1 MGECLGLLFAMI
13 IMQPNNDM
21 IDILTFIHWNVSPEI
36 FSIGP
41 VHIRWYGLMFAV
53 GFLFGLQHG
62 EKMFKHENIDPKWLE
77 SLFYYLIVA
86 TIVGAR
92 LGHVLFYG
100 WDYYSQH
107 PIEILYIWQGGLASH
122 GGVLGII
129 IAMFIWSKQVSKRS
143 ILWVLDRVVV
153 PSIFVGA
160 LIRLGNLMNSEIYG
174 MPTTLP
180 WGVIFE
186 RNHETV
192 AKHPTQIYEAL
203 SYLITFGVM
212 LYMYWKTKAKDYQ
225 GLLVGVFFVMVF
237 SARFFIEF
245 IKEVQEPFENGM
257 SLDMGQWL
265 SIPFVLI
272 GIFLIIRALKKGPII
287 YQNQATP
294 IKK

>member
-1 MGECLGLLFAMI
+1 M
-13 IMQPNNDM
+13 
-21 IDILTFIHWNVSPEI
+21 DILSFIHWNVNPEI
-36 FSIGP
+36 FSLGP
-41 VHIRWYGLMFAV
+41 VHVRWYGLLFAV
-53 GFLFGLQHG
+53 GFLFGYNHG
-62 EKMFKHENIDPKWLE
+62 EKMFKHENIDLKWLE
-77 SLFYYLIVA
+77 SLFIYLIVA
-86 TIVGAR
+86 TIIGAR

-100 WDYYSQH
+100 WGYYSQH
-107 PIEILYIWQGGLASH
+107 PIEILYVWQGGLASH

-129 IAMFIWSKQVSKRS
+129 IAMFIWSKYVSKRS

-153 PSIFVGA
+153 PSVFVAA

-174 MPTTLP
+174 IPTTLP

-192 AKHPTQIYEAL
+192 AKHPTQIYESL

-245 IKEVQEPFENGM
+245 IKEEQEAFEKGM
-257 SLDMGQWL
+257 SLNMGQLL
-265 SIPFVLI
+265 SIPFILG
-272 GIFLIIRALKKGPII
+272 GIFLIIRAVKKGPVI
-287 YQNQATP
+287 YENQAIP
-294 IKK
+294 GKNKK

>member
-1 MGECLGLLFAMI
+1 
-13 IMQPNNDM
+13 M
-21 IDILTFIHWNVSPEI
+21 IDILAFIHWNVSPEI

-41 VHIRWYGLMFAV
+41 VHVRWYGLMFAV
-53 GFLFGLQHG
+53 GFLFGLNHG

-77 SLFYYLIVA
+77 SLFYYLIIA

-107 PIEILYIWQGGLASH
+107 PIEIFYVWQGGLASH

-129 IAMFIWSKQVSKRS
+129 IAMFIWSKYVSKRS

-153 PSIFVGA
+153 PSILVGA

-174 MPTTLP
+174 NPTTLP
-180 WGVIFE
+180 WGFIFE
-186 RNHETV
+186 RNHETI

-203 SYLITFGVM
+203 SYLVTFGVL

-257 SLDMGQWL
+257 SMDMGQWL
-265 SIPFVLI
+265 SIPFILT
-272 GIFLIIRALKKGPII
+272 GIFLIVRALKKGPVI
-287 YQNQATP
+287 YQNQAVP
-294 IKK
+294 GKK

>member
-1 MGECLGLLFAMI
+1 M
-13 IMQPNNDM
+13 
-21 IDILTFIHWNVSPEI
+21 DILAFIHWNVNPEI
-36 FSIGP
+36 FALGP
-41 VHIRWYGLMFAV
+41 IHVRWYGLLFAV
-53 GFLFGLQHG
+53 GFLFGYSHG
-62 EKMFKHENIDPKWLE
+62 ERMFKHENIDLKWLE
-77 SLFYYLIVA
+77 SLFIYLIVA
-86 TIVGAR
+86 TIIGAR

-107 PIEILYIWQGGLASH
+107 PIEILYVWQGGLASH

-129 IAMFIWSKQVSKRS
+129 IAMFIWSKYVSKRS

-160 LIRLGNLMNSEIYG
+160 LIRFGNLMNSEIYG
-174 MPTTLP
+174 DATNLP
-180 WGVIFE
+180 WGFIFE

-203 SYLITFGVM
+203 SYLVTFGVM

-225 GLLVGVFFVMVF
+225 GLIVGVFFVMVF

-245 IKEVQEPFENGM
+245 IKEVQESFENSM

-265 SIPFVLI
+265 SIPFILT
-272 GIFLIIRALKKGPII
+272 GIFLIIRALKKGPVI
-287 YQNQATP
+287 YQNQTVP
-294 IKK
+294 GKK